1 MSVVPNLV
9 DRELLFRAQR
19 DELYADAIVLRR
31 ARLGDTAKKELI
43 ESYLVKKEEWLCI
56 SWDVD
61 RWETQ
66 SASGVFSIDPS
77 IIDTKKAQ
85 LAQLESEI
93 TAILENPLVVNLF
106 NDLFNRS

>member
-1 MSVVPNLV
+1 MPVVPNLV
-9 DRELLFRAQR
+9 DRELSFRAQR

-31 ARLGDTAKKELI
+31 ARLGDAAKKDLI
-43 ESYLVKKEEWLCI
+43 ESYLVKKEEWLCV

-66 SASGVFSIDPS
+66 AAAGMFDISPD
-77 IIDTKKAQ
+77 IIDTKKVQ
-85 LAQLESEI
+85 LVQLESEI
-93 TAILENPLVVNLF
+93 TEILENPLVVNLF